1 MDNNS
6 KEILVKEIVEL
17 LKDPLITIDG
27 TGYDLWRSYLSD
39 SQLGFDD
46 SDGFV
51 DILYDEFTEEK
62 LIWIWEDNH
71 KAQNENF
78 VSINELEGNN

>member
-17 LKDPLITIDG
+17 SKDPLITLDE

-62 LIWIWEDNH
+62 LIGIWENNH
-71 KAQNENF
+71 KA
-78 VSINELEGNN
+78 

>member
-62 LIWIWEDNH
+62 LI
-71 KAQNENF
+71 
-78 VSINELEGNN
+78 